1 VSKKSSFNRALW
13 SRLVWSGI
21 VARHVGP
28 PILAASGIQ
37 AAVRTFL
44 RLLHLFIVIVSER
57 RLPHRDVI
65 GHPVFVTF
73 RLAGSLPRSRFFSGG
88 EINGGR
94 SFVAMDRLLDEA
106 RTGPRYLLVPE
117 VAEAVVA
124 ALKRGNAV
132 LRHYELGSYVVMP
145 NHVHVLA
152 TPRVNRA
159 RWLGPLK
166 GFSAHEANRI
176 LRRSGSVFWQDESY
190 DHLVKSEREFE
201 RIQRYIE
208 NNPVKAGLV
217 TQAEEFRWSSA
228 YGATR

>member
-1 VSKKSSFNRALW
+1 
-13 SRLVWSGI
+13 
-21 VARHVGP
+21 
-28 PILAASGIQ
+28 LAASGLQ

-44 RLLHLFIVIVSER
+44 RPSHLFIVIVSER

-106 RTGPRYLLVPE
+106 RTGPRYLLMPE
-117 VAEAVVA
+117 VADAVVA
-124 ALKRGNAV
+124 ALRRGDAV
-132 LRHYELGSYVVMP
+132 HRHYELGSYVVMP

-152 TPRVNRA
+152 TPKVIRA

-176 LRRSGSVFWQDESY
+176 LGRCGSAFWQGESY
-190 DHLVKSEREFE
+190 DHLVKSEWEFE
-201 RIQRYIE
+201 RIRTYIE
-208 NNPVKAGLV
+208 NNPVKVGLV
-217 TQAEEFRWSSA
+217 TQAEEFRWSRA
-228 YGATR
+228 YRATR